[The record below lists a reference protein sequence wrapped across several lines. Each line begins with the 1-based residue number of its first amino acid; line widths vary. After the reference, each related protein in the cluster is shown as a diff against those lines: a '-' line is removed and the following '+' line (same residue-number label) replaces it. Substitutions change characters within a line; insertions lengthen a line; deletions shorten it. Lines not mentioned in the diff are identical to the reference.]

1 MESHTTGF
9 MRKLAH
15 AFFMYFLRLTFNL
28 RVHEDVVDVQL
39 EAGNIRDRHGVDSGL
54 VEAGVV
60 RVTLLEDVGGRSEI
74 DIDESL
80 SIRFILSLS
89 TLELAE
95 LFLSRA
101 PSRVGRTISCILID
115 RVGLRERANV

>member
-1 MESHTTGF
+1 M
-9 MRKLAH
+9 L
-15 AFFMYFLRLTFNL
+15 FMYFLRLTFNL

-39 EAGNIRDRHGVDSGL
+39 EAGNIRDRHGVDRGL

-89 TLELAE
+89 ALDLARIFY
-95 LFLSRA
+95 LRA
-101 PSRVGRTISCILID
+101 PSRVGRTISWYC
-115 RVGLRERANV
+115 